1 MKRPVDWSE
10 LRGLD
15 PSLVSAIRDIY
26 TCPAHFDGAFDDEEG
41 ASLTTAEL
49 LGDKKPAGEIEQAA
63 AALWKW
69 KQRRLSRGQSSTH
82 QLAAA
87 KGREGQQGQREPR
100 RCGASYARAMGPAV
114 GVLHKG
120 I

>member
-10 LRGLD
+10 LQGLD

-26 TCPAHFDGAFDDEEG
+26 TCPAHFEGAFDDEEG

-49 LGDKKPAGEIEQAA
+49 LGDKKPTGEIEQAA

-69 KQRRLSRGQSSTH
+69 KQRRLSRGTV
-82 QLAAA
+82 
-87 KGREGQQGQREPR
+87 EY
-100 RCGASYARAMGPAV
+100 ASAGTATGGVACDGPSQAEKHWR
-114 GVLHKG
+114 GL
-120 I
+120 